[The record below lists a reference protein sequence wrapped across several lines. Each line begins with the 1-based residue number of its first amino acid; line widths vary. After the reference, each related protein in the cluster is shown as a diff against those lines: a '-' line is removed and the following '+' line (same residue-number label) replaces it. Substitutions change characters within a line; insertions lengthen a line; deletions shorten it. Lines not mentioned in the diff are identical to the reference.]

1 MCGEN
6 DYIVEHKPVARDPKA
21 KSSARRRPSQDC
33 CLPGGAEMATLP
45 LGKDHTILENVGQ
58 ERIIW
63 RNPKSAARSRRG
75 AFTGKAPIMT
85 IRLFA
90 AAALSAWYSFV
101 SANAFAAEFVE
112 GTDRI
117 KARAYSPAVITDG
130 GRIVWLAGMGGITE
144 ADGKPIND
152 FAGQTRRAFQN
163 IEATLKKAGGTLAD
177 IVTMTVFIRNQ
188 ADGDEFVKIRAE
200 ILKSGFPASALI
212 TAKDFA
218 VPQLLVEIQAIAVI
232 GERN

>member
-1 MCGEN
+1 M
-6 DYIVEHKPVARDPKA
+6 
-21 KSSARRRPSQDC
+21 
-33 CLPGGAEMATLP
+33 T
-45 LGKDHTILENVGQ
+45 
-58 ERIIW
+58 
-63 RNPKSAARSRRG
+63 
-75 AFTGKAPIMT
+75 T
-85 IRLFA
+85 IRLFTA
-90 AAALSAWYSFV
+90 ATLIACCSLATTMAG
-101 SANAFAAEFVE
+101 AAEFVE
-112 GTDRI
+112 GTERT

-130 GRIVWLAGMGGITE
+130 GRIVWLAGMGGIAD
-144 ADGKPIND
+144 ADGKPIAD

-188 ADGDEFVKIRAE
+188 ADGDEFVKIRGE
-200 ILKSGFPASALI
+200 IFKSGFPASALI